1 MATRIYGRHTSLK
14 HDTVSKF
21 DIMTTENTL
30 SKTKNILIDL
40 TNSEDTSEALNDL
53 KANFNGNVVKRFSDI
68 ETTENSIRIF
78 ALGDITL
85 LDAKL
90 EDVFIIKEFS
100 SHYENLSTPNLKVIS
115 EGQVPINVHN
125 AGVFYRQFFEDDN
138 YFSKIEKEHQFQHLT
153 ESTKQSV
160 ALRKGIYLSKITQ
173 EKSTKNEEQLHF
185 KLLRCSTNLTGPT
198 DNFRA
203 TDTHIVN
210 AINEAVKFDFEKATE
225 LNHVLAQIYENKK
238 KDKDHP
244 KDVKAKIKAHSD
256 KTKDMPKEGLIAFC
270 TFYNQTNLNKLSRSK
285 TNKFD
290 RIYGKSSGL
299 SRLLFKLKSSVND
312 DTLVKEFSVTLYPNS
327 VFIIPLSTNRL
338 YTHEIRPSVLDIDLI
353 PIRMGYVIRCSNL
366 EAVYTNGQTYIK
378 NEDEC
383 IKLEPMVAENL
394 EDLRTSYYEENKTV
408 KRVDYGKVH
417 FSMNTGDY
425 KKPIY

>member
-1 MATRIYGRHTSLK
+1 MYI
-14 HDTVSKF
+14 
-21 DIMTTENTL
+21 ENAL
-30 SKTKNILIDL
+30 SKTKNILL
-40 TNSEDTSEALNDL
+40 NLSTSETKSEALDYL
-53 KANFNGNVVKRFSDI
+53 LANFNGCVVTRFSDI
-68 ETTENSIRIF
+68 ENTEKSIRIF

-85 LDAKL
+85 LDVKS

-100 SHYENLSTPNLKVIS
+100 SHYENHSTSNLKMIS

-125 AGVFYRQFFEDDN
+125 AGVFYRQFFEDEN
-138 YFSKIEKEHQFQHLT
+138 YFSKIETEHQFQHLT

-160 ALRKGIYLSKITQ
+160 ALRKGIYLSEITK

-203 TDTHIVN
+203 TDTYIVN
-210 AINEAVKFDFEKATE
+210 KINEAVKFDFEKETE

-270 TFYNQTNLNKLSRSK
+270 TFYDTTNFDKLSPSK

-290 RIYGKSSGL
+290 RVYGKSSGL

-312 DTLVKEFSVTLYPNS
+312 ATLVKEFSVTLYPNS
-327 VFIIPLSTNRL
+327 VFLIPLSTNRL

-378 NEDEC
+378 NEDER
-383 IKLEPMVAENL
+383 IKLEPMISENL

>member
-1 MATRIYGRHTSLK
+1 MNI
-14 HDTVSKF
+14 
-21 DIMTTENTL
+21 ENAL

-40 TNSEDTSEALNDL
+40 TNSADTSEALNYL
-53 KANFNGNVVKRFSDI
+53 KTNFNGRIVNYFSEI
-68 ETTENSIRIF
+68 KNTEKATRIYVI
-78 ALGDITL
+78 GDIKL
-85 LDAKL
+85 LNTDAK
-90 EDVFIIKEFS
+90 DVLIIKEFS
-100 SHYENLSTPNLKVIS
+100 FNYDDIHTDKFKIID
-115 EGQVPINVHN
+115 EGQVPINIHN
-125 AGVFYRQFFEDDN
+125 AGVFYRQFFKEDN
-138 YFSKIEKEHQFQHLT
+138 YFSKVEKEHQFQHLT
-153 ESTKQSV
+153 ESTKQTV
-160 ALRKGIYLSKITQ
+160 ALRKGIYLSKITKK
-173 EKSTKNEEQLHF
+173 ESDKNEEQLHF
-185 KLLRCSTNLTGPT
+185 KLLRCSSNLTGPT

-203 TDTHIVN
+203 TDAHIVN
-210 AINEAVKFDFEKATE
+210 TINEAVQFDFDKNTE

-270 TFYNQTNLNKLSRSK
+270 TFYNTTNFDKLSPSK

-290 RIYGKSSGL
+290 RVYGKSSGL
-299 SRLLFKLKSSVND
+299 SRLLFKLKSSVKD
-312 DTLVKEFSVTLYPNS
+312 ATLVKEFSVTLYPNS
-327 VFIIPLSTNRL
+327 VFLIPLSTNRL

-366 EAVYTNGQTYIK
+366 EAVYTNNQTYIK
-378 NEDEC
+378 QED
-383 IKLEPMVAENL
+383 KLVQLEAMDTENL
-394 EDLRTSYYEENKTV
+394 VDLRTSYYEENKTV

>member
-1 MATRIYGRHTSLK
+1 MNI
-14 HDTVSKF
+14 
-21 DIMTTENTL
+21 ENAL

-40 TNSEDTSEALNDL
+40 TNSADTSEALNYL
-53 KANFNGNVVKRFSDI
+53 KTNFNGRIVNHFSEI
-68 ETTENSIRIF
+68 KNTEKGTRIYVI
-78 ALGDITL
+78 GDIKL
-85 LDAKL
+85 LNTDAK
-90 EDVFIIKEFS
+90 DVLIIKEFS
-100 SHYENLSTPNLKVIS
+100 FNYDDIHTDKYKIID
-115 EGQVPINVHN
+115 EGQVPINIHN
-125 AGVFYRQFFEDDN
+125 AGVFYRQFFKEDN
-138 YFSKIEKEHQFQHLT
+138 YFSKVEKEHQFQHLT

-160 ALRKGIYLSKITQ
+160 ALRKGIYLSKITKK
-173 EKSTKNEEQLHF
+173 ESDKNEEQLHF
-185 KLLRCSTNLTGPT
+185 KLLRCSSNLTGPT

-210 AINEAVKFDFEKATE
+210 TINEAVQYDFDKNTE
-225 LNHVLAQIYENKK
+225 LNHVLSQIYENKK

-270 TFYNQTNLNKLSRSK
+270 TFYDTTNFDKLSPSK

-290 RIYGKSSGL
+290 RVYGKSSGL
-299 SRLLFKLKSSVND
+299 SRLLFKLKSSVKD
-312 DTLVKEFSVTLYPNS
+312 VTLVKEFSVTLYPNS
-327 VFIIPLSTNRL
+327 VFLIPLSTNRL

-366 EAVYTNGQTYIK
+366 EAVYTNNQTYIK
-378 NEDEC
+378 QED
-383 IKLEPMVAENL
+383 KLVQLEAMDTENL
-394 EDLRTSYYEENKTV
+394 VDLRTSYYEENKTV

>member
-1 MATRIYGRHTSLK
+1 MNI
-14 HDTVSKF
+14 
-21 DIMTTENTL
+21 ENAL

-40 TNSEDTSEALNDL
+40 TNSADTSEALNYL
-53 KANFNGNVVKRFSDI
+53 KTNFNGRIVNHHFSEI
-68 ETTENSIRIF
+68 KNTEKATRIYVI
-78 ALGDITL
+78 GDIKL
-85 LDAKL
+85 LNTDAK
-90 EDVFIIKEFS
+90 DVLIIKEFS
-100 SHYENLSTPNLKVIS
+100 FNYDDIHTDKFKIID
-115 EGQVPINVHN
+115 EGQVPINIHN
-125 AGVFYRQFFEDDN
+125 AGVFYRQFFKEDN

-160 ALRKGIYLSKITQ
+160 ALRKGIYLSKITKK
-173 EKSTKNEEQLHF
+173 ESDKNEEQLHF
-185 KLLRCSTNLTGPT
+185 KLLRCSSNLTGPT

-210 AINEAVKFDFEKATE
+210 TINEAVQYDFDKNTE
-225 LNHVLAQIYENKK
+225 LNHVLSQIYENKK

-270 TFYNQTNLNKLSRSK
+270 TFYDTTNFDKLSPSK

-290 RIYGKSSGL
+290 RVYGKSSGL
-299 SRLLFKLKSSVND
+299 SRLLFKLKSSVKD
-312 DTLVKEFSVTLYPNS
+312 ATLVKEFSVTLYPNS
-327 VFIIPLSTNRL
+327 VFLIPLSTNRL

-366 EAVYTNGQTYIK
+366 EAVYKNNQTYIK
-378 NEDEC
+378 QED
-383 IKLEPMVAENL
+383 KLVQLEAMDTENL
-394 EDLRTSYYEENKTV
+394 VDLRTSYYEENKTV